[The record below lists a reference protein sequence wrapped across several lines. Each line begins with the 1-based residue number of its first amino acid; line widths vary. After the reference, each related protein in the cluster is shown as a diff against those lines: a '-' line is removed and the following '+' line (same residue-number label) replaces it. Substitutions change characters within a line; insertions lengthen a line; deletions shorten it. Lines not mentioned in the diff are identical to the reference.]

1 MDGQEFQIGA
11 NGTDRLPTLRDLATP
26 MFRRPKLVIFTFA
39 GLLLATVLGTLL
51 LPRDNY
57 ESTMKILVKRDRVD
71 AAVSPGRD
79 AAMPN
84 PGEVTEEE
92 INSEVEL
99 LKSRDLL
106 EKVVVSCN
114 LQDLP
119 SSAIW
124 SRLVPSAATQEAG
137 SEQDSQKKI
146 SRAVATLEN
155 KLQIE
160 PLKKTDMIQVT
171 YSSADPQLAARVLR
185 TLGNLYLEKTVEV
198 HRPPGA
204 FEFFQSESQHYD
216 QELQGA
222 QDQLA
227 RFDREKGVTDPALE
241 KQIALQKL
249 SEFQAT
255 YNATLVSIDETEKR
269 TRAVEA
275 QLASTP
281 AQTVSQVRTS
291 ENPML
296 MQQLKTTLLDLQLKR
311 TALLEKF
318 KPDYRPVQELQK
330 QIDDTTVAIA
340 KAEGS
345 PELEETKDRNP
356 SFEWLQSELTKSS
369 ADLAS
374 LRARAAE
381 TQSVIA
387 KYREQLGEIDTDGAE
402 QENLVRGVKEAEGND
417 LLYKQKREEARIAD
431 ALDRQRIVNVAIA
444 EAATVPALPVSPRWA
459 TTLLLGFLLACLV
472 SPGVALVADYFDPSL
487 RTPDELR
494 DVLQIP
500 VLAALSKQEGN
511 RHVS

>member
-124 SRLVPSAATQEAG
+124 SRLVPSAATREAD

-185 TLGNLYLEKTVEV
+185 TLGESLSGED
-198 HRPPGA
+198 RRGSPSPGRVRVFSVRIA
-204 FEFFQSESQHYD
+204 ALRSGTAG
-216 QELQGA
+216 GA
-222 QDQLA
+222 GSA
-227 RFDREKGVTDPALE
+227 
-241 KQIALQKL
+241 
-249 SEFQAT
+249 
-255 YNATLVSIDETEKR
+255 
-269 TRAVEA
+269 
-275 QLASTP
+275 
-281 AQTVSQVRTS
+281 
-291 ENPML
+291 
-296 MQQLKTTLLDLQLKR
+296 
-311 TALLEKF
+311 
-318 KPDYRPVQELQK
+318 RPVRPRK
-330 QIDDTTVAIA
+330 
-340 KAEGS
+340 GS
-345 PELEETKDRNP
+345 DR
-356 SFEWLQSELTKSS
+356 S
-369 ADLAS
+369 
-374 LRARAAE
+374 
-381 TQSVIA
+381 
-387 KYREQLGEIDTDGAE
+387 GA
-402 QENLVRGVKEAEGND
+402 
-417 LLYKQKREEARIAD
+417 
-431 ALDRQRIVNVAIA
+431 
-444 EAATVPALPVSPRWA
+444 
-459 TTLLLGFLLACLV
+459 
-472 SPGVALVADYFDPSL
+472 
-487 RTPDELR
+487 
-494 DVLQIP
+494 
-500 VLAALSKQEGN
+500 
-511 RHVS
+511 